1 MRIDPIMKNLF
12 EGAPGAIMP
21 KGSGGAESLS
31 FADELKSK
39 IGEVNQLQNEAD
51 AKMAQGAV
59 KGATN
64 IHETM
69 IHMEEA
75 NLGLLMFAKVRNKAM
90 DAYHEVMRMSF

>member
-12 EGAPGAIMP
+12 EGAPGVTMP
-21 KGSGGAESLS
+21 KGAGGAEPAS

-39 IGEVNQLQNEAD
+39 IGEVNQLQNQSD
-51 AKMAQGAV
+51 AKMQQGSV

-69 IHMEEA
+69 IQMEEA
-75 NLGLLMFAKVRNKAM
+75 NMGLLLLAKVRNKAL
-90 DAYHEVMRMSF
+90 DAYHEVLRMNF

>member
-1 MRIDPIMKNLF
+1 
-12 EGAPGAIMP
+12 
-21 KGSGGAESLS
+21 
-31 FADELKSK
+31 
-39 IGEVNQLQNEAD
+39 
-51 AKMAQGAV
+51 MAQGAV

-75 NLGLLMFAKVRNKAM
+75 NMGLLMLAKVRNKAI

>member
-1 MRIDPIMKNLF
+1 MRVDPIMKNLF
-12 EGAPGAIMP
+12 EGAPSATML
-21 KGSGGAESLS
+21 KGPDGTGSAS

-39 IGEVNQLQNEAD
+39 IGEVNRLQNEAD
-51 AKMAQGAV
+51 TAMEQGSV

-69 IHMEEA
+69 IQLEQADM
-75 NLGLLMFAKVRNKAM
+75 GLRLLAKVRNKAL